1 MRDYLIKR
9 ILLAIGVIFAISA
22 ITFFVLNIVPGDP
35 VRVMVG
41 DMADEATIQRIR
53 EQMGLNKP
61 VLEQFANWLGNM
73 LHGDFGTSYT
83 QRKAVVDL
91 MGNAFGT
98 TVKLAGFAYIFAL
111 ADTAHVAIAA
121 PIISAYCVAS
131 VVWSRIF
138 LKEKLSWKHYAMIAL
153 VVVGIVL
160 LGFFD
165 I

>member
-98 TVKLAGFAYIFAL
+98 TV
-111 ADTAHVAIAA
+111 
-121 PIISAYCVAS
+121 
-131 VVWSRIF
+131 
-138 LKEKLSWKHYAMIAL
+138 
-153 VVVGIVL
+153 
-160 LGFFD
+160 
-165 I
+165 

>member
-61 VLEQFANWLGNM
+61 VLEQFANWLGNHAPRRLRHV
-73 LHGDFGTSYT
+73 LH
-83 QRKAVVDL
+83 
-91 MGNAFGT
+91 
-98 TVKLAGFAYIFAL
+98 
-111 ADTAHVAIAA
+111 AA
-121 PIISAYCVAS
+121 QGRRRPD
-131 VVWSRIF
+131 
-138 LKEKLSWKHYAMIAL
+138 
-153 VVVGIVL
+153 G
-160 LGFFD
+160 
-165 I
+165 

>member
-73 LHGDFGTSYT
+73 PRRLRHVLH
-83 QRKAVVDL
+83 
-91 MGNAFGT
+91 
-98 TVKLAGFAYIFAL
+98 
-111 ADTAHVAIAA
+111 AA
-121 PIISAYCVAS
+121 QGRRRPD
-131 VVWSRIF
+131 
-138 LKEKLSWKHYAMIAL
+138 
-153 VVVGIVL
+153 G
-160 LGFFD
+160 
-165 I
+165 

>member
-61 VLEQFANWLGNM
+61 VLEQFANWL
-73 LHGDFGTSYT
+73 D
-83 QRKAVVDL
+83 RK
-91 MGNAFGT
+91 
-98 TVKLAGFAYIFAL
+98 
-111 ADTAHVAIAA
+111 
-121 PIISAYCVAS
+121 S
-131 VVWSRIF
+131 VV
-138 LKEKLSWKHYAMIAL
+138 
-153 VVVGIVL
+153 
-160 LGFFD
+160 
-165 I
+165 